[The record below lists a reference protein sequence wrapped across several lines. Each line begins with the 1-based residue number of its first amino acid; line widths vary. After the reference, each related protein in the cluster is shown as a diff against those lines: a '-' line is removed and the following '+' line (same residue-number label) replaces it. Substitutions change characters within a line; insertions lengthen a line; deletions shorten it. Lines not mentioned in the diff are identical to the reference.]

1 MPAES
6 KRNST
11 STSLR
16 HVSLDEINE
25 RKFVVAL
32 ARGLDL
38 LRAFR
43 PGETLL
49 GNRDFVERTGLP
61 KATVNRLAYTLTTLG
76 YLRFDEPAGKYALD
90 TGVLLLGFTLL
101 AGADMLELALARP
114 HMRALA
120 REIGAAVSLGCRDGL
135 DMIYL
140 ETIRSE
146 TALTLGLAP
155 GSRLSMLTSSMGRAY
170 LAVQELAAREALFEE
185 LGRNEGT
192 EKVDAARLAIEDY
205 ARGLRARWLL
215 LFVPRMARR
224 RERDRRAVSRSA
236 QRTLA
241 RAVEQR
247 AAAVVDGRG
256 VLSGDDRPEAQR
268 AGGASRMKAQST
280 VRTCHSSGNST
291 TSSILRRYGAP
302 AVPPLKPMM
311 RSTVVTCRKRHCR
324 NASSRSTSSS
334 AISYRSQ

>member
-1 MPAES
+1 M
-6 KRNST
+6 
-11 STSLR
+11 SL
-16 HVSLDEINE
+16 SSDEIDE

-49 GNRDFVERTGLP
+49 GNRDFVECTGLP

-90 TGVLLLGFTLL
+90 TGTLSLGFTLL
-101 AGADMLELALARP
+101 AGADTLELARP
-114 HMRALA
+114 HMRVLA

-170 LAVQELAAREALFEE
+170 LAVQEAAREALFEE

-205 ARGLRARWLL
+205 ARDGCCYSFREWHDDVNAIAAPFRDLRNGRWL
-215 LFVPRMARR
+215 
-224 RERDRRAVSRSA
+224 
-236 QRTLA
+236 
-241 RAVEQR
+241 
-247 AAAVVDGRG
+247 
-256 VLSGDDRPEAQR
+256 VLS
-268 AGGASRMKAQST
+268 
-280 VRTCHSSGNST
+280 SSG
-291 TSSILRRYGAP
+291 P
-302 AVPPLKPMM
+302 
-311 RSTVVTCRKRHCR
+311 
-324 NASSRSTSSS
+324 ASSMDEAFFREMIGPKLK
-334 AISYRSQ
+334 ALAARLA